1 MADNKKYYYLKLKE
15 NFFESDTLILLEAQ
29 KDGYLYSNILLKLY
43 LRSLKNEGRLSFNN
57 LIPYNV
63 EMLATLTRHQVGTVE
78 RALTLFEQ
86 LGLIEKLDNGVIYM
100 TDIQNFIGKS
110 SSEADRQRDYQRRIA
125 VEKKSLLESGEENCK
140 KSNRKSNRKSTPEL
154 ELDIEKDIDIE
165 KDRKLEKEKARN
177 NKDEFFRIVNLFNS
191 ICLSLTPIKSITD
204 ERIRKIFLIQQQYGY
219 DFDFEKF
226 FKRVEKSDFLTGR
239 NGRWYTSG
247 EKQANFDWIMKLDNI
262 SKIQN
267 GVYDNKEN
275 SNGRNSSISDEDL
288 EFLSKLGTNL

>member
-140 KSNRKSNRKSTPEL
+140 KSNRKFTPEL
-154 ELDIEKDIDIE
+154 ELDIEKEKDIDIE

-177 NKDEFFRIVNLFNS
+177 NKDEFLEIANLFNA
-191 ICLSLTPIKSITD
+191 ICLSLTPVKSITD
-204 ERIRKIFLIQQQYGY
+204 ERIRKIFLIQQQYGNN
-219 DFDFEKF
+219 FDFESF

-239 NGRWYTSG
+239 NGKWYTAG

-262 SKIQN
+262 SKIQS
-267 GVYDNKEN
+267 GIYDNKEN